1 VKDDSDKTKGGV
13 LLPRCGLFF
22 LEFRLVG
29 SVFKRKTGD
38 CMNRFATLFT
48 GAALLAAQPLFAQMG
63 APDAKLEPGMPG
75 VAGPLAAKYKADADR
90 ILQAAETDEDGYA
103 ALTYLCDH
111 VGKRLSG
118 TPQLNAAIAWGADL
132 MRKAGLQNVKVQP
145 VMVPQ
150 WVRGSESGAMLYK
163 GEAGSITRPLHMLG
177 LGMSV
182 ATPKEGI
189 TAPVVFVPSF
199 AALDAMTPEQ
209 VKGKIVV
216 YNPGWHGYGVNT
228 QYRTFGASRAAAK
241 GAVAMLVRS
250 ATGLAMQT
258 PHTGT
263 LVYDAKQ
270 PKIPAAAV
278 SVEDA
283 LMIERLCK
291 EGPVTVHLQMDAHM
305 EGDVEAGNVMGEIVG
320 SEHPEQVVSIGGHID
335 SWDVGQGAQD
345 DGSGIMAAY
354 QAVALIH
361 KLGLKPKRTIR
372 LVFWVNEENGGA
384 GGRAYRAM
392 IGEKIGD
399 QVAAIEMDE
408 GAEKPLG
415 MGYGSMGGPRRP
427 RTPAGASG
435 AAVAPAAP
443 VDVNAMPGD
452 VKESVVTLQDI
463 VSLLG
468 PIGTDTVSA
477 GGGGSDIGPLMA
489 DGVPGLSP
497 RTTAAHYFD
506 WHHTEA
512 DTLDKVDPVE
522 FRKNAAMLSVVA
534 YVLADMDGRLAG
546 RKSAAAE

>member
-1 VKDDSDKTKGGV
+1 
-13 LLPRCGLFF
+13 
-22 LEFRLVG
+22 
-29 SVFKRKTGD
+29 
-38 CMNRFATLFT
+38 
-48 GAALLAAQPLFAQMG
+48 
-63 APDAKLEPGMPG
+63 
-75 VAGPLAAKYKADADR
+75 
-90 ILQAAETDEDGYA
+90 
-103 ALTYLCDH
+103 
-111 VGKRLSG
+111 
-118 TPQLNAAIAWGADL
+118 
-132 MRKAGLQNVKVQP
+132 
-145 VMVPQ
+145 
-150 WVRGSESGAMLYK
+150 
-163 GEAGSITRPLHMLG
+163 MLG

-182 ATPKEGI
+182 GTPKEGI

-228 QYRTFGASRAAAK
+228 QYRTYGASRAAAK

-250 ATGLAMQT
+250 ATGLAMQI

-263 LVYDAKQ
+263 LVYDEKQ
-270 PKIPAAAV
+270 PKIPAAAIT
-278 SVEDA
+278 VEDA

-305 EGDVEAGNVMGEIVG
+305 ETDVEAGNVMGEIVG
-320 SEHPEQVVSIGGHID
+320 SEHPEQVVAIGGHID

-354 QAVALIH
+354 QAVTLIH

-372 LVFWVNEENGGA
+372 LVFWVNEENGDA
-384 GGRAYRAM
+384 GGRAYRKM

-399 QVAAIEMDE
+399 QVAAIEMDG

-415 MGYGSMGGPRRP
+415 IGYGSMSGPRRP
-427 RTPAGASG
+427 RNGASATG
-435 AAVAPAAP
+435 AAVVP
-443 VDVNAMPGD
+443 VGPPNLNAMPED
-452 VKESVVTLQDI
+452 VKESVAALQDI
-463 VSLLG
+463 VSMLG

-477 GGGGSDIGPLMA
+477 GGGGTDIEPLTA

-497 RTTAAHYFD
+497 RTIGEHYFD

-522 FRKNAAMLSVVA
+522 FRKNAAMLSVVT

-546 RKSAAAE
+546 RKSAPSE

>member
-1 VKDDSDKTKGGV
+1 MVRKKKSFWMLVFSSGEVLWFKRKRRFCMRGFAAALMGGV
-13 LLPRCGLFF
+13 LCI
-22 LEFRLVG
+22 
-29 SVFKRKTGD
+29 
-38 CMNRFATLFT
+38 
-48 GAALLAAQPLFAQMG
+48 AQPCFAQMG
-63 APDAKLEPGMPG
+63 APDARPVPGMAG
-75 VAGPLAAKYKADADR
+75 VAGPLAAKYKADADK
-90 ILQAAETDEDGYA
+90 ILKAGETDEDGYT

-118 TPQLNAAIAWGADL
+118 TPQLNTAVEWGAEL
-132 MRKAGLQNVKVQP
+132 MRKAGLQNVTVQP
-145 VMVPQ
+145 VMVPR
-150 WVRGSESGAMLYK
+150 WVRGSESGTMTTTGVGAVVN
-163 GEAGSITRPLHMLG
+163 RPLHMLG

-182 ATPKEGI
+182 GTPTGGI

-199 AALDAMTPEQ
+199 DALDALTPEQ

-250 ATGLAMQT
+250 ATALAMQI

-263 LVYDAKQ
+263 LVYDTKQ
-270 PKIPAAAV
+270 PKIPAAAI

-291 EGPVTVHLQMDAHM
+291 EGSVTVHLQMDAHM
-305 EGDVEAGNVMGEIVG
+305 EADVQAGNVMGEIVG

-354 QAVALIH
+354 QAVTLIH

-372 LVFWVNEENGGA
+372 LMFWVNEENGGA
-384 GGRAYRAM
+384 GGRAYRTM
-392 IGEKIGD
+392 IGNKIGD

-415 MGYGSMGGPRRP
+415 MGYGSMGAPRRP
-427 RTPAGASG
+427 RTATG
-435 AAVAPAAP
+435 AAAPAAAP
-443 VDVNAMPGD
+443 AGPPNVTAMPAD
-452 VKESVVTLQDI
+452 VQQSVATLQDI

-468 PIGTDTVSA
+468 SIGTDSVSA
-477 GGGGSDIGPLMA
+477 GGGGSDIGPLTA
-489 DGVPGLSP
+489 DGVPSLSP
-497 RTTAAHYFD
+497 RTVDAHYFD

-522 FRKNAAMLSVVA
+522 FKKNAAMLSVVT
-534 YVLADMDGRLAG
+534 YVLADMDGRLVG

>member
-1 VKDDSDKTKGGV
+1 
-13 LLPRCGLFF
+13 
-22 LEFRLVG
+22 
-29 SVFKRKTGD
+29 
-38 CMNRFATLFT
+38 MNRLATLLT
-48 GAALLAAQPLFAQMG
+48 SAALLAAQSGFAQMG
-63 APDAKLEPGMPG
+63 PPDAKPVPGMPG
-75 VAGPLAAKYKADADR
+75 VAGPLAAKYGADAAR
-90 ILQAAETDEDGYA
+90 ILKAAQTDDDGYT

-118 TPQLNAAIAWGADL
+118 TPQLNTAVAWAADL
-132 MRKAGLQNVKVQP
+132 MRKAGLQNVTVQP
-145 VMVPQ
+145 VMVPR
-150 WVRGSESGAMLYK
+150 WVRGSESGAMMYK
-163 GEAGSITRPLHMLG
+163 GEAGPITRPLHMIG

-182 ATPKEGI
+182 GTPAGGI
-189 TAPVVFVPSF
+189 TAPVIFLPSF
-199 AALDAMTPEQ
+199 DALDALTPEQ

-216 YNPGWHGYGVNT
+216 FNPGWHGYGVNT

-241 GAVAMLVRS
+241 GAIAMLVRS
-250 ATGLAMQT
+250 ATGLAMQI

-270 PKIPAAAV
+270 PKIPAAAIT
-278 SVEDA
+278 VEDA

-305 EGDVEAGNVMGEIVG
+305 EADVQAGNVMGEIVG
-320 SEHPEQVVSIGGHID
+320 SEHPEQVVSIGGHLD

-354 QAVALIH
+354 QAVTLIH
-361 KLGLKPKRTIR
+361 NLGLKPKRTIR

-384 GGRAYRAM
+384 GGLAYRTM
-392 IGEKIGD
+392 VGEKIGD

-415 MGYGSMGGPRRP
+415 MGYGSAGGSRRP
-427 RTPAGASG
+427 RTAAS
-435 AAVAPAAP
+435 ASARSSDSSAVSPE
-443 VDVNAMPGD
+443 VQQSL
-452 VKESVVTLQDI
+452 SVMQDI
-463 VSLLG
+463 VSMLG
-468 PIGTDTVSA
+468 PIGADTVSR
-477 GGGGSDIGPLMA
+477 GGGGSDIEPLTA
-489 DGVPGLSP
+489 DGVPSLSP
-497 RTTAAHYFD
+497 RTTGAHYFD

-546 RKSAAAE
+546 RKTAAPE

>member
-1 VKDDSDKTKGGV
+1 MMTSG
-13 LLPRCGLFF
+13 P
-22 LEFRLVG
+22 
-29 SVFKRKTGD
+29 
-38 CMNRFATLFT
+38 
-48 GAALLAAQPLFAQMG
+48 GA
-63 APDAKLEPGMPG
+63 
-75 VAGPLAAKYKADADR
+75 V
-90 ILQAAETDEDGYA
+90 
-103 ALTYLCDH
+103 
-111 VGKRLSG
+111 
-118 TPQLNAAIAWGADL
+118 N
-132 MRKAGLQNVKVQP
+132 
-145 VMVPQ
+145 
-150 WVRGSESGAMLYK
+150 
-163 GEAGSITRPLHMLG
+163 RPLHMLG

-182 ATPKEGI
+182 ATPTGGV

-199 AALDAMTPEQ
+199 DALDAMTPEQ

-250 ATGLAMQT
+250 ATGLAMQI

-263 LVYDAKQ
+263 LVYDPKQ
-270 PKIPAAAV
+270 PRIPAAAIT
-278 SVEDA
+278 VEDA

-305 EGDVEAGNVMGEIVG
+305 EADVQAGNVMGEIVG

-354 QAVALIH
+354 EAVTLIH

-384 GGRAYRAM
+384 GGRAYRKM
-392 IGEKIGD
+392 IGDKIGD
-399 QVAAIEMDE
+399 QVAAIEMDG

-415 MGYGSMGGPRRP
+415 MGYGSMSGPRRP
-427 RTPAGASG
+427 RTAAGASG
-435 AAVAPAAP
+435 VPPVPGEP
-443 VDVNAMPGD
+443 VDINSLPPAVRQ
-452 VKESVVTLQDI
+452 SVSALQDI
-463 VSLLG
+463 VSMLG
-468 PIGTDTVSA
+468 PIGADTVSP
-477 GGGGSDIGPLMA
+477 GGGGSDIEAIVA
-489 DGVPGLSP
+489 DGVPALSP
-497 RTTAAHYFD
+497 RTTEAHYFD

-522 FRKNAAMLSVVA
+522 FRKNAAMLAVVT

-546 RKSAAAE
+546 RKSAATE

>member
-1 VKDDSDKTKGGV
+1 MKGFAAV
-13 LLPRCGLFF
+13 L
-22 LEFRLVG
+22 
-29 SVFKRKTGD
+29 
-38 CMNRFATLFT
+38 M
-48 GAALLAAQPLFAQMG
+48 GAALCLAQPVFAQMG
-63 APDAKLEPGMPG
+63 APDAKPEPGMPG
-75 VAGPLAAKYKADADR
+75 VAGPLAVKYKADADR
-90 ILQAAETDEDGYA
+90 ILQVAETDEDGYA

-132 MRKAGLQNVKVQP
+132 MRKAGLENVKVQP
-145 VMVPQ
+145 VMVPR
-150 WVRGSESGAMLYK
+150 WVRGNESGTMMTS
-163 GEAGSITRPLHMLG
+163 GAGAVNRPLHMLG

-182 ATPKEGI
+182 GTPAGGI

-199 AALDAMTPEQ
+199 EALDAMTPER

-216 YNPGWHGYGVNT
+216 FNPGWHGYGVNT

-263 LVYDAKQ
+263 LVYDARE

-283 LMIERLCK
+283 LMIERLSK

-305 EGDVEAGNVMGEIVG
+305 EADVEAGNVMGEIVG

-354 QAVALIH
+354 EAVALIH

-384 GGRAYRAM
+384 GGRAYRKM
-392 IGEKIGD
+392 VGDKIGD
-399 QVAAIEMDE
+399 QVAAIEMDG

-415 MGYGSMGGPRRP
+415 MGYGSAGGARRP
-427 RTPAGASG
+427 RTAAGATG
-435 AAVAPAAP
+435 AAVSSATDASALPA
-443 VDVNAMPGD
+443 D
-452 VKESVVTLQDI
+452 VKQSLTELQDI
-463 VSLLG
+463 VSMLG
-468 PIGTDTVSA
+468 PIGADTVSA
-477 GGGGSDIGPLMA
+477 GGGGSDIEALVA
-489 DGVPGLSP
+489 DGVPALSP
-497 RTTAAHYFD
+497 RTVGTHYFD

-522 FRKNAAMLSVVA
+522 FRRNAAMLSVVA

-546 RKSAAAE
+546 RKSAPAE

>member
-1 VKDDSDKTKGGV
+1 
-13 LLPRCGLFF
+13 
-22 LEFRLVG
+22 
-29 SVFKRKTGD
+29 
-38 CMNRFATLFT
+38 
-48 GAALLAAQPLFAQMG
+48 
-63 APDAKLEPGMPG
+63 
-75 VAGPLAAKYKADADR
+75 
-90 ILQAAETDEDGYA
+90 
-103 ALTYLCDH
+103 
-111 VGKRLSG
+111 
-118 TPQLNAAIAWGADL
+118 
-132 MRKAGLQNVKVQP
+132 
-145 VMVPQ
+145 
-150 WVRGSESGAMLYK
+150 
-163 GEAGSITRPLHMLG
+163 
-177 LGMSV
+177 
-182 ATPKEGI
+182 
-189 TAPVVFVPSF
+189 
-199 AALDAMTPEQ
+199 
-209 VKGKIVV
+209 
-216 YNPGWHGYGVNT
+216 
-228 QYRTFGASRAAAK
+228 
-241 GAVAMLVRS
+241 MLVRS
-250 ATGLAMQT
+250 ATGLAMQI

-263 LVYDAKQ
+263 LVYDATQ
-270 PKIPAAAV
+270 PKIPAAAI

-305 EGDVEAGNVMGEIVG
+305 EADVEAGNVMGEIVG

-354 QAVALIH
+354 EAVALIH

-384 GGRAYRAM
+384 GGRAYRTM
-392 IGEKIGD
+392 IGDKIGD

-427 RTPAGASG
+427 RTAAGASG
-435 AAVAPAAP
+435 VSATPAPL
-443 VDVNAMPGD
+443 DVNAMPAD
-452 VKESVVTLQDI
+452 VKQSVVALQDI

-477 GGGGSDIGPLMA
+477 GGGGSDIGPLVA
-489 DGVPGLSP
+489 DGVPALSP

>member
-1 VKDDSDKTKGGV
+1 MKDRSARPQDGFV
-13 LLPRCGLFF
+13 LVI
-22 LEFRLVG
+22 RLIG
-29 SVFKRKTGD
+29 SRLQRKTGD
-38 CMNRFATLFT
+38 FMNRFATLLT
-48 GAALLAAQPLFAQMG
+48 GVALVAAQSAFAQMG
-63 APDAKLEPGMPG
+63 APDARPVPGMPG
-75 VAGPLAAKYKADADR
+75 VAGPLAAKYGADAAR
-90 ILQAAETDEDGYA
+90 ILKAAETDEDGYA
-103 ALTYLCDH
+103 ALTYLCDN

-118 TPQLNAAIAWGADL
+118 TPQLNTAIEWGAGL
-132 MRKAGLQNVKVQP
+132 MRKAGLQNVTVQP
-145 VMVPQ
+145 VMVPR
-150 WVRGSESGAMLYK
+150 WVRGNESGAMMYK
-163 GEAGSITRPLHMLG
+163 GEAGPITRPLHMLG

-182 ATPKEGI
+182 ATPAGGI

-199 AALDAMTPEQ
+199 DALDAMTPEQ

-250 ATGLAMQT
+250 ATGLAMQI
-258 PHTGT
+258 PHTGA
-263 LVYDAKQ
+263 LRYDEKQ

-291 EGPVTVHLQMDAHM
+291 EGPVTVHLQMEAHM
-305 EGDVEAGNVMGEIVG
+305 EADVQAGNVMGEIVG
-320 SEHPEQVVSIGGHID
+320 TEHPEQVVAIGGHID

-354 QAVALIH
+354 EAVTLIH

-384 GGRAYRAM
+384 GGRAYRTM
-392 IGEKIGD
+392 IGDKIGD
-399 QVAAIEMDE
+399 QVAAIEMDG

-415 MGYGSMGGPRRP
+415 IGYGSIGGPRRP
-427 RTPAGASG
+427 RTPGAAGAQ
-435 AAVAPAAP
+435 PAGSPDAISP
-443 VDVNAMPGD
+443 D
-452 VKESVVTLQDI
+452 VKQSVAALQDI
-463 VSLLG
+463 VSMLG

-477 GGGGSDIGPLMA
+477 GGGGSDIEAIVA
-489 DGVPGLSP
+489 DGVPALSP
-497 RTTAAHYFD
+497 RTTEAHYFD

-522 FRKNAAMLSVVA
+522 FRKNAAMLSVVT
-534 YVLADMDGRLAG
+534 YVLADMDGRLVG
-546 RKSAAAE
+546 RKSAATE

>member
-1 VKDDSDKTKGGV
+1 MRGFAVV
-13 LLPRCGLFF
+13 L
-22 LEFRLVG
+22 
-29 SVFKRKTGD
+29 
-38 CMNRFATLFT
+38 M
-48 GAALLAAQPLFAQMG
+48 GAALCLAQPVFAQMG
-63 APDAKLEPGMPG
+63 APDAKPEPGMPG

-145 VMVPQ
+145 VMVPR
-150 WVRGSESGAMLYK
+150 WVRGSESGTMMTSGINSGPGAVN
-163 GEAGSITRPLHMLG
+163 RPLHMLG

-182 ATPKEGI
+182 GTPSGGI
-189 TAPVVFVPSF
+189 TAPVVFVASF
-199 AALDAMTPEQ
+199 AALDAMTAEQ

-216 YNPGWHGYGVNT
+216 FNPGWHGYGVNT
-228 QYRTFGASRAAAK
+228 QYRTYGASRAAAK

-250 ATGLAMQT
+250 ATGLAMQI

-263 LVYDAKQ
+263 LVYDARE
-270 PKIPAAAV
+270 PKIPAAAI

-305 EGDVEAGNVMGEIVG
+305 EADVEAGNVMGEIVG
-320 SEHPEQVVSIGGHID
+320 SEHPEQVVAIGGHID

-354 QAVALIH
+354 EAVALLH

-384 GGRAYRAM
+384 GGRAYRKM
-392 IGEKIGD
+392 VGEKIGD

-415 MGYGSMGGPRRP
+415 MGYGGMGSPRRP
-427 RTPAGASG
+427 RTAAGANG
-435 AAVAPAAP
+435 VPAAAPASL
-443 VDVNAMPGD
+443 DVPPD
-452 VKESVVTLQDI
+452 VKASVVTLQDI

-468 PIGTDTVSA
+468 PIGTDTVAA

-546 RKSAAAE
+546 RRSAGAE

>member
-1 VKDDSDKTKGGV
+1 MRGFAAVLMGGV
-13 LLPRCGLFF
+13 LCVAHP
-22 LEFRLVG
+22 V
-29 SVFKRKTGD
+29 
-38 CMNRFATLFT
+38 
-48 GAALLAAQPLFAQMG
+48 FAQMG
-63 APDAKLEPGMPG
+63 APDAKPEPGMPG

-145 VMVPQ
+145 VMVPR
-150 WVRGSESGAMLYK
+150 WVRGSESGAMMTS
-163 GEAGSITRPLHMLG
+163 GPGAVNRPLHMVG

-182 ATPKEGI
+182 ATPKDGI

-199 AALDAMTPEQ
+199 AALDAMTAEQ

-228 QYRTFGASRAAAK
+228 QYRTYGASRAAAK

-250 ATGLAMQT
+250 ATGLAMQI

-263 LVYDAKQ
+263 LVYDAQQ
-270 PKIPAAAV
+270 PKIPAAAI

-291 EGPVTVHLQMDAHM
+291 EGPVTVHLQMDAHV
-305 EGDVEAGNVMGEIVG
+305 EADVEAGNVMGEIVG
-320 SEHPEQVVSIGGHID
+320 SEHPEQVVAIGGHID

-354 QAVALIH
+354 EAVTLIH

-384 GGRAYRAM
+384 GGRAYRTM
-392 IGEKIGD
+392 VGEKIGD
-399 QVAAIEMDE
+399 QVAAIEMDG

-415 MGYGSMGGPRRP
+415 IGYGSMGGPRRP
-427 RTPAGASG
+427 RTPAGANG
-435 AAVAPAAP
+435 VAPVRGGA

-452 VKESVVTLQDI
+452 VKQSLVTLQDI

-477 GGGGSDIGPLMA
+477 GGGGSDIEELVA
-489 DGVPGLSP
+489 DGVPALSP
-497 RTTAAHYFD
+497 RTVGVHYFD

-512 DTLDKVDPVE
+512 DTLDKVDPAE

-546 RKSAAAE
+546 RKGAAAE